1 MERYICIHGHFY
13 QPPRENPWLDAI
25 ELQDS
30 AYPYHDWN
38 ERITAEC
45 YAANGASRILD
56 RSDRIVQIINNYARI
71 SFNWGPTLLA
81 WLEDKA
87 PEVYRAILDADRE
100 SQRLFSG
107 HGSALTQAYNH
118 MILPLA
124 NRRDKYTQIS
134 WGIRDFVHRFGRTP
148 AGMWLPET
156 AVDLESLD
164 IMAELGIRFS
174 ILSPHQANR
183 VRPIG
188 GRHWRD
194 VSGGR
199 IDPTVPYVQRLPS
212 GRSITLFFYDGPI
225 SRAVA
230 FEGLLTNGEHFAQ
243 RLLSGFSEA
252 RTSQAQLVHI
262 ATDGE
267 TYGHHHRY
275 GDMALAYALRYIES
289 NNLARLTNYGEF
301 LEQHR
306 PRYLVEVYERTSW
319 SCAHGI
325 ERWRS
330 HCGCHSGM
338 YPGWNQAWRA
348 PLREALDWL
357 RDTLAPEYEVMARR
371 FLRDPWAAR
380 DDYIAVILT
389 RSPESFEQFL
399 DTHAIA
405 PLSAGD
411 KVQVLKLLELQRH
424 AMLMYTSCGWFF
436 DELSGI
442 ETVQILQ
449 YAGRAIQLAQVLFGN
464 DIESHFFEKLIQAKS
479 NIPEH
484 RDGVTIYEKSVKP
497 AMVDWEK
504 IGAHYAVSSVFE
516 PYPERTKLFC
526 YTAER
531 EDHQSFQVGR
541 AKLVVGKARLTSEIT
556 HESAVLSFG
565 VLHFGDHN
573 VNGGVRHLQEEDTYL
588 VVAEE
593 LSAAFGRAEF
603 PEVIRCLDRHF
614 GESTYS
620 IKSLFRDEQRKVLNL
635 LLESTLS
642 EVEGLY
648 RQVYERHTPLMQ
660 FLSDLS
666 LPMTDLHIPLPKAF
680 HMAASFILNIDLR
693 RAFEEEILNLDRL
706 RVLLEAVHK
715 WQIELDSTSLGYT
728 LQKTLDRLIEQ
739 LASSPNDLSLLR
751 TLEAAAG
758 LVRSLPFELSLWK
771 VQNLYY
777 DMLQRIYPEV
787 LDKAD
792 QEDAE
797 AQSWVDHFVSLGEA
811 LLIKVE

>member
-1 MERYICIHGHFY
+1 MERYICIHAHFY
-13 QPPRENPWLDAI
+13 QPPRENPWLEAI

-45 YAANGASRILD
+45 YAPNGASRILD
-56 RSDRIVQIINNYARI
+56 ESDRIVQIINNYARI
-71 SFNWGPTLLA
+71 SFNFGPTLLA

-100 SQRLFSG
+100 SQRLFAG
-107 HGSALTQAYNH
+107 HGSAIAQAYNH

-124 NRRDKYTQIS
+124 NRRDKSTQLI
-134 WGIRDFVHRFGRTP
+134 WGIRDFVHRFGRAP

-156 AVDLESLD
+156 AVDAESLD
-164 IMAELGIRFS
+164 IMAQLGIRFT
-174 ILSPHQANR
+174 ILSPYQAHR

-199 IDPTVPYVQRLPS
+199 IDPTMPYMLRLPS
-212 GRSITLFFYDGPI
+212 GRRITLFFYDGPV

-252 RTSQAQLVHI
+252 RPSPVQLVHI

-275 GDMALAYALRYIES
+275 GEMALAYALRYIES

-306 PRYLVEVYERTSW
+306 PTHLVEIYERTSW

-330 HCGCHSGM
+330 HCGCHSGR

-357 RDTLAPEYEVMARR
+357 RDTLAPRYELMARR
-371 FLRDPWAAR
+371 FLKDPWAAR
-380 DDYIAVILT
+380 DDFIAVILN
-389 RSPESFEQFL
+389 RSPETLAQFL
-399 DTHAIA
+399 DTHAIM
-405 PLSAGD
+405 PLSADD
-411 KVQVLKLLELQRH
+411 KVRVLKLLELQRH

-442 ETVQILQ
+442 EAVQILQ
-449 YAGRAIQLAQVLFGN
+449 YAGRAIQLAQDLFGD
-464 DIESHFFEKLIQAKS
+464 DIESHVLERLMQAKS

-484 RDGVTIYEKSVKP
+484 RDGRHIYEKLVKP
-497 AMVDWEK
+497 ALVNWER

-516 PYPERTKLFC
+516 AYPERSKLFC

-531 EDHQSFQVGR
+531 EDHQSFEVGR

-556 HESAVLSFG
+556 YESARLSFG

-573 VNGGVRHLQEEDTYL
+573 VNGGVGHLQEEDTYQ

-593 LSAAFGRAEF
+593 LSAAFGRADF
-603 PEVIRCLDRHF
+603 PEVIRRLDRHF

-620 IKSLFRDEQRKVLNL
+620 IKSLFRDAQRRVLNL
-635 LLESTLS
+635 LLESPLS
-642 EVEGLY
+642 EAEALY
-648 RQVYERHTPLMQ
+648 RQIYEHHIPLMQ

-666 LPMTDLHIPLPKAF
+666 VPSTDLPIPLPKAF

-693 RAFEEEILNLDRL
+693 RTSEEEMPNLDRL
-706 RVLLEAVHK
+706 RALLDAVHK
-715 WQIELDSTSLGYT
+715 WQIELDTAGLGYT
-728 LQKTLDRLIEQ
+728 LQKTLERLIEQ
-739 LASSPNDLSLLR
+739 LASSPNDLSLLMA
-751 TLEAAAG
+751 LDASVG
-758 LVRSLPFELSLWK
+758 LVRSLPFEVNLWK

-777 DMLQRIYPEV
+777 DMLQRIYPDM

-792 QEDAE
+792 QEDTE
-797 AQSWVDHFVSLGEA
+797 AQTWVEHFVSLGEA
-811 LLIKVE
+811 LRIKGG